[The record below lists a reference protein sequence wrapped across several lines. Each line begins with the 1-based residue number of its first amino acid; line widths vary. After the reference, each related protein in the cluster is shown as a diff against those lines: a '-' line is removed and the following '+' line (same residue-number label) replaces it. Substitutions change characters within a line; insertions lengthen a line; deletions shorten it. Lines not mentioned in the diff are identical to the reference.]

1 MALSARNCR
10 GAATRFFKFIY
21 KQALRRT
28 CAIINNYL
36 HAFNKKEAPSSD
48 KITSDDG
55 ALILSKGEN
64 PAFFLCRNALSSYC
78 PYTEKPPQAASSP
91 ILNPNSCVF

>member
-10 GAATRFFKFIY
+10 GAATRFFKFIH

-48 KITSDDG
+48 VILSDDG
-55 ALILSKGEN
+55 ALILSKGKN
-64 PAFFLCRNALSSYC
+64 SAFFLCRNALP
-78 PYTEKPPQAASSP
+78 PYMGIPTAPTQKSRHRRF
-91 ILNPNSCVF
+91 LGLF